1 MLYEQWLEIA
11 AAFRDRIGLRDLAVG
26 NKWTFG
32 EIAALIQ
39 QITPSKEKILF
50 PQGGSAEFIFTV
62 LRAWR
67 DQQVI
72 CPLEEGQSAQLVD
85 SVPPGIVHLKT
96 TSATTGASRLVA
108 FLPEQ
113 LRADADNIV
122 QTMGLNIQSPN
133 LGGELLLERFDFFGL
148 ASALR
153 LRDLILQKD
162 FSFRDLRLESRID
175 FGELLFLIV
184 RQRNDRRIFR
194 QTFHREFIG

>member
-11 AAFRDRIGLRDLAVG
+11 AAFPDRIGLRDLAVR

-133 LGGELLLERFDFFGL
+133 LGVISLAHSYGFSNIVLLLLLHGL
-148 ASALR
+148 S
-153 LRDLILQKD
+153 LIFVGSGLPEVVVCAT
-162 FSFRDLRLESRID
+162 SL
-175 FGELLFLIV
+175 
-184 RQRNDRRIFR
+184 
-194 QTFHREFIG
+194 